1 MAMLTNMVAVAA
13 TATALHLGPPVD
25 AVPIPPAVDP
35 DIAVPA
41 PLVAPFDREYIIM
54 EPAEYAAITNKV
66 EALWADHTNRLARA
80 AAMKARREETL
91 KAAKAASRKPWR
103 APKIPHRA
111 PHTEARPR

>member
-13 TATALHLGPPVD
+13 TATALHLGPPAD
-25 AVPIPPAVDP
+25 AVPMLPADDPAV
-35 DIAVPA
+35 AVP
-41 PLVAPFDREYIIM
+41 PPHIVPFDADIVFVPRKEWD
-54 EPAEYAAITNKV
+54 EITNRIEV
-66 EALWADHTNRLARA
+66 LWTDHTNRLARA

-103 APKIPHRA
+103 APRIPHRA

>member
-1 MAMLTNMVAVAA
+1 MTSLTIAAALFAARITSPNDLLAVTEAMREPFAERQTLEYVV
-13 TATALHLGPPVD
+13 
-25 AVPIPPAVDP
+25 
-35 DIAVPA
+35 
-41 PLVAPFDREYIIM
+41 PFDADVVFVPRKEWD
-54 EPAEYAAITNKV
+54 EVTNRV
-66 EALWADHTNRLARA
+66 EVLWADHTNRLARA